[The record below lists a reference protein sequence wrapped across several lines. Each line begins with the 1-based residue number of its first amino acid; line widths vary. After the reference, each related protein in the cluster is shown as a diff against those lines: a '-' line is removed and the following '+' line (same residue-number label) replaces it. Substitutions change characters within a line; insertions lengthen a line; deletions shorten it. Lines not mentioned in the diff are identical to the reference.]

1 MLILAYH
8 RVNREI
14 RDGLSV
20 SPAMFR
26 SQMGYLLAKGWTN
39 VVLEE
44 ALSAQGLDRED
55 RAFAITFD
63 DGYQDNYFHA
73 APILDELGLRATVYL
88 ISDFIDSTTP
98 FPWLTLRGE
107 RVLDHEDL
115 HMTSDQLEE
124 TLKSGRFVFGS
135 HTRTHPMLS
144 GLSLDAATEEIVGSK
159 ALLEER
165 LGVVV
170 QTFCYP
176 AGNFNQETVEIT
188 RHAGYKAAVVTPNR
202 FVEATPYTLHRV
214 GVYSNMTSR
223 LFAIKT
229 HPGFALLQKSKAF
242 WAIRGRLDP
251 RHRGR
256 RPTPAPPT
264 I

>member
-20 SPAMFR
+20 SPVMLREQLGF
-26 SQMGYLLAKGWTN
+26 LLSKGWTN

-44 ALSAQGLDRED
+44 ALSGTGLNREG
-55 RAFAITFD
+55 RSFAITFD

-73 APILDELGLRATVYL
+73 APILHELGLRATVYL
-88 ISDFIDSTTP
+88 ISDFIDATTP
-98 FPWLTLRGE
+98 FPWVVARGQAE
-107 RVLDHEDL
+107 LDSEDL
-115 HMTSDQLEE
+115 HMTTDQLGE
-124 TLKSGRFVFGS
+124 TMKAGTFVFGS
-135 HTRTHPMLS
+135 HTKSHPMLS
-144 GLSLDAATEEIVGSK
+144 DLGPDAATNEIVGSK
-159 ALLEER
+159 AVLEER
-165 LGVVV
+165 LGVEI

-176 AGNFNQETVEIT
+176 AGNFNQETVEIA
-188 RHAGYKAAVVTPNR
+188 RKAGYKAAVVTPNR
-202 FVEATPYTLHRV
+202 FIEETPHTLHRV

-229 HPGFALLQKSKAF
+229 HPGFARLQKSKGF
-242 WAIRGRLDP
+242 WALRGRLDP

-256 RPTPAPPT
+256 RRAPTPPT
-264 I
+264 E